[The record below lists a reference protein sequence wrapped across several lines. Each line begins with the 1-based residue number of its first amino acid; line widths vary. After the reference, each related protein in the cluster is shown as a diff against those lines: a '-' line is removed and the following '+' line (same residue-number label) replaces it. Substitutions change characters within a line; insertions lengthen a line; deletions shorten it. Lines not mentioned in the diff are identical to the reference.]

1 MPKIVMT
8 LMVRDEADIVAAV
21 LEHHL
26 AQGVD
31 FIIAT
36 DNASVDGTREVLQA
50 YADAGVLELHDD
62 PRHEKQQAEVVTAM
76 ARRAALV
83 HGADWVINADADE
96 FFVPT
101 NAETLADAL
110 AAMPAEVQSF
120 NARVRNLMGTPLASG
135 SPISTHV
142 WRDERAEDELA
153 KVGLHAHPTDD
164 CIHRANPNVNVVQ
177 GNHGTDLPLTDE
189 VPEAAAIEV
198 LHLPY
203 RAWDR
208 YRHRVE
214 ITAEAYARSNRTP
227 SPRHHGMRD
236 ARWQQQG
243 VLKHVFVA
251 RHPDGDGPAGFILD
265 RRVAESIDSIV
276 AAERAV
282 CPDQLSASLTPPEPI
297 TGTAALRREF
307 ATFSGAILAATE
319 LQAGLDYRTQEF
331 YLTLQRAE
339 NAEHEVN
346 LNKSSMTGLEHA
358 LEVERARVE
367 ALTAETESLRAMIS
381 ELTGSRAVRTVASLF
396 VKSYDQ
402 KRFGGRL
409 TELPARA
416 ISAAKRL
423 KQ

>member
-8 LMVRDEADIVAAV
+8 LMVRDEADIVAAM

-36 DNASVDGTREVLQA
+36 DNASVDGTREVLRA

-62 PRHEKQQAEVVTAM
+62 PRHEKQQAKVVTAM

-101 NAETLADAL
+101 KAETLADAL
-110 AAMPAEVQSF
+110 AAMPEEAQSF

-135 SPISTHV
+135 SAVSTHV
-142 WRDERAEDELA
+142 WRDERSEDELA
-153 KVGLHAHPTDD
+153 QVGLHAHPTDD
-164 CIHRANPNVNVVQ
+164 CIHRASPDVNVVQ
-177 GNHGTDLPLTDE
+177 GNHATDLPLATE
-189 VPEAAAIEV
+189 VPEAASVEV

-208 YRHRVE
+208 YRRRVE
-214 ITAEAYARSNRTP
+214 ITAEAYARSNQTP

-251 RHPDGDGPAGFILD
+251 RHPAGDSPTGFVLD
-265 RRVAESIDSIV
+265 RRVADSIDSIV
-276 AAERAV
+276 TSGRAV
-282 CPDQLSASLTPPEPI
+282 CPDQLATALTRPNPVSGEESI
-297 TGTAALRREF
+297 RTEF
-307 ATFSGAILAATE
+307 ARFSGVILAAAE

-331 YLTLQRAE
+331 YTTLQRAE
-339 NAEHEVN
+339 NAEHEAN
-346 LNKSSMTGLEHA
+346 LNKNRVTDLEHA
-358 LEVERARVE
+358 LEVERRRAE
-367 ALTAETESLRAMIS
+367 ALAAETESMRAMLSDI
-381 ELTGSRAVRTVASLF
+381 TGSRAVRTTASLF

-402 KRFGGRL
+402 KTFGGGL

-423 KQ
+423 KR